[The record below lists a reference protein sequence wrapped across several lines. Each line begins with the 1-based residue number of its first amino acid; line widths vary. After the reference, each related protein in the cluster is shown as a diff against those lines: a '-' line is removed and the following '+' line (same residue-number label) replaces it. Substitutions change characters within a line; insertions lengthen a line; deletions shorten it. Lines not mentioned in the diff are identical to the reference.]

1 MKVGIMQ
8 PYLFPYI
15 GYFQLIAMVDTF
27 VIHEDVQYI
36 KGGWINRNR
45 ILVNGQPRYVTLPVQ
60 KGPTSLAIYER
71 VFADSFESDKKK
83 MLRRIEDTYRKAPCF
98 ETVFPLLAE
107 CLANTER
114 NVSAFVVGALQACC
128 RYLKIETPFVL
139 SSDTVRFDDLKGQ
152 DRVLEI
158 NAFLGATHYIN
169 TIGGR
174 ELYDRDQFMRRGLKL
189 SFLRLRPIRYR
200 QFGGEYVAN
209 LSIIDVMMFN
219 STERIASLLQE
230 YDLED

>member
-1 MKVGIMQ
+1 MKLGIMQ

-27 VIHEDVQYI
+27 VIHDDVQYI
-36 KGGWINRNR
+36 KAGWINRNR
-45 ILVNGQPRYVTLPVQ
+45 ILVNDRPRYVTLPVR
-60 KGPTSLAIYER
+60 KGPTSLAINER
-71 VFADSFESDKKK
+71 VFADAFESDKKK
-83 MLRRIEDTYRKAPCF
+83 MLRQIEDAYRKAPCF
-98 ETVFPLLAE
+98 DTVFPLLE
-107 CLANTER
+107 DSLAGAER
-114 NVSAFVVGALQACC
+114 NVSAFVVGTLQACC

-139 SSDTVRFDDLKGQ
+139 SSETVRFDDLKGQ

-169 TIGGR
+169 TIGGK

-200 QFGGEYVAN
+200 QFAGEYVAN

-219 STERIASLLQE
+219 RVEKIASLLQE
-230 YDLED
+230 YDLEG